1 MYFKLPSYSVD
12 KPYPLKFKS
21 SRLVCVKE
29 CHQYNGCGRNWR
41 LLANQNDPK
50 MGWVD
55 RSTAES
61 KAKRNLKLRKY
72 RQKINDCIVTGN
84 TGNRSMIV

>member
-1 MYFKLPSYSVD
+1 MSKYHHIRVGI
-12 KPYPLKFKS
+12 PYPVKFTS

-29 CHQYNGCGRNWR
+29 CRQYNGRGRNWR

-55 RSTAES
+55 RSTAKG
-61 KAKRNLKLRKY
+61 KAQVRGV
-72 RQKINDCIVTGN
+72 QF
-84 TGNRSMIV
+84 